1 LEEGRIMSR
10 GFKLSVELGSNFRS
24 EFAKNVTAEISKQI
38 VKKIPRAIEA
48 IKAKIQ
54 QIVIV
59 KITSC
64 PEYAAIVGS
73 DVRGELG
80 INEASS
86 RMDAIINEWASNIVV
101 TLVPENVGGLAL
113 IKIGIIQRDYA
124 DVLDLAEAEMSYVG
138 RRGQKTLEWLRWLLL
153 EGGSVIVSNYEYSG
167 ETRRGH
173 SRTGLGI
180 MIKRR
185 GGWKVPAAI
194 AGIESDNFV
203 TRALSEIQDNI
214 DIIVRQEL
222 TKVL

>member
-1 LEEGRIMSR
+1 MSR

-38 VKKIPRAIEA
+38 VKKIPRAIES

-73 DVRGELG
+73 NVRGELG
-80 INEASS
+80 INEAAV
-86 RMDAIINEWASNIVV
+86 RMDAIISEWASNIVV

-113 IKIGIIQRDYA
+113 IKIGIIQSDYA
-124 DVLDLAEAEMSYVG
+124 DVLDLAEAEMSYVS

-153 EGGSVIVSNYEYSG
+153 EGGSVIVSNYEYS
-167 ETRRGH
+167 ETRRGN

>member
-1 LEEGRIMSR
+1 MSR
-10 GFKLSVELGSNFRS
+10 GFRLGVELGSKFYS
-24 EFAKNVTAEISKQI
+24 EFSKNVKVEISKQV
-38 VKKIPRAIEA
+38 VKKVPRAIEA

-54 QIVIV
+54 QIIIV

-73 DVRGELG
+73 SVRGELG

-86 RMDAIINEWASNIVV
+86 RMDAIISEWASNIVV
-101 TLVPENVGGLAL
+101 TLVPENVAGLAL
-113 IKIGIIQRDYA
+113 IKIGIIQKDFE
-124 DVLDLAEAEMSYVG
+124 DVLSLAEAEMSYVS
-138 RRGQKTLEWLRWLLL
+138 RSGQKTLEWLRWLLL
-153 EGGSVIVSNYEYSG
+153 EGGRVIVTDYEYS
-167 ETRRGH
+167 EKSRRGK

>member
-1 LEEGRIMSR
+1 
-10 GFKLSVELGSNFRS
+10 
-24 EFAKNVTAEISKQI
+24 
-38 VKKIPRAIEA
+38 
-48 IKAKIQ
+48 
-54 QIVIV
+54 
-59 KITSC
+59 
-64 PEYAAIVGS
+64 
-73 DVRGELG
+73 
-80 INEASS
+80 
-86 RMDAIINEWASNIVV
+86 
-101 TLVPENVGGLAL
+101 
-113 IKIGIIQRDYA
+113 
-124 DVLDLAEAEMSYVG
+124 MSYVG

-153 EGGSVIVSNYEYSG
+153 EGGKVIVSDYEYRQGSK
-167 ETRRGH
+167 RGG